1 MGKRELEFKAEMNRS
16 QLVSYLRDLAASL
29 EEGTICVEKGDDYVV
44 MNPGDRVKVEIE
56 AAEKKDKSKF
66 ALEITW
72 RKGEAAVEEGP
83 GLKISAVTPSAPVI
97 ELNPGED
104 DEAEKRR
111 HGE

>member
-1 MGKRELEFKAEMNRS
+1 MGKRELEFKAEMNRG
-16 QLVSYLRDLAASL
+16 QLVSYLRDLASSL

-44 MNPGDRVKVEIE
+44 MNPGDRIKVEIE

-72 RKGEAAVEEGP
+72 RKGETAMEESP
-83 GLKISAVTPSAPVI
+83 TLKISAVAPSA
-97 ELNPGED
+97 
-104 DEAEKRR
+104 DEAEKHR